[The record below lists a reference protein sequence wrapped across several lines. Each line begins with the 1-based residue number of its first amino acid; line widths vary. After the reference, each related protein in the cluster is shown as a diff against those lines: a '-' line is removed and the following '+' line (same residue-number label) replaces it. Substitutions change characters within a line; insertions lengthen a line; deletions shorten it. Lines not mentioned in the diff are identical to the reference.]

1 MSRQIKE
8 AYLYRHRLQM
18 REKQIQNSKQR
29 LTGYIFHEVRVPL
42 NTASKLGIYHIRIWD
57 LIVSCSV
64 GSAEYRGV
72 GHGFKTSGAGVQRSV
87 GQFDR
92 HVQRLVTFS
101 LMCIFSRVFQC

>member
-42 NTASKLGIYHIRIWD
+42 NTASAYL
-57 LIVSCSV
+57 
-64 GSAEYRGV
+64 
-72 GHGFKTSGAGVQRSV
+72 
-87 GQFDR
+87 
-92 HVQRLVTFS
+92 
-101 LMCIFSRVFQC
+101 